1 MNIFIDTED
10 MEERYGEE
18 LYKDYLEEQLKDYK
32 SRIEKTIEY
41 LDTLEIHEDYDNYLQ
56 PYYIEDK
63 QNNVLD
69 IDYLV
74 KNIKNI
80 LNGRSDE

>member
-1 MNIFIDTED
+1 MKVGDYVRNK
-10 MEERYGEE
+10 YGIA
-18 LYKDYLEEQLKDYK
+18 YYYGQQKDYK
-32 SRIEKTIEY
+32 SRVDKAIEY

-80 LNGRSDE
+80 LNGKE